1 MDPYNP
7 VSPLPPGL
15 DLGEWEDVSE
25 PAQLDLVT
33 LRRGGDVTVLIKRQ
47 ILWDVVA
54 IRDGRI
60 AHMILKD
67 EELPE
72 ALARR

>member
-1 MDPYNP
+1 MDPYDP

-33 LRRGGDVTVLIKRQ
+33 LRSSEEAPGCGRGPSRSSPAGTR
-47 ILWDVVA
+47 VVHLDC
-54 IRDGRI
+54 RS
-60 AHMILKD
+60 
-67 EELPE
+67 
-72 ALARR
+72 